1 MIDTVTLVSLLMIIL
16 IGLPHGALDG
26 AVSICLDIKN
36 DFFSKFYFFLIYI
49 GLAIFVTILWI
60 NFPQVCLILFLL
72 ISIFHFGLGDFN
84 WSDKKEKYILGFING
99 GLVIFGISITSP
111 TQVDIIFKSLS
122 FETNFVW
129 LFINIGSL
137 ILVSF
142 LPWLFI
148 NLEKLS
154 TIDIIRLFLII
165 LSVLFLHPLLA
176 FAIYFC
182 FIHTINHFMR
192 IIPSLKKRISR
203 SKIIKLFSLFTF
215 TSWTIGIIIF
225 NLFRDSYGDLE
236 LIYRIIFI
244 GLAALTV
251 PHMILI
257 DFYFRPK
264 EKI

>member
-1 MIDTVTLVSLLMIIL
+1 M
-16 IGLPHGALDG
+16 
-26 AVSICLDIKN
+26 
-36 DFFSKFYFFLIYI
+36 
-49 GLAIFVTILWI
+49 
-60 NFPQVCLILFLL
+60 
-72 ISIFHFGLGDFN
+72 
-84 WSDKKEKYILGFING
+84 
-99 GLVIFGISITSP
+99 
-111 TQVDIIFKSLS
+111 
-122 FETNFVW
+122 
-129 LFINIGSL
+129 
-137 ILVSF
+137 
-142 LPWLFI
+142 
-148 NLEKLS
+148 
-154 TIDIIRLFLII
+154 II

-192 IIPSLKKRISR
+192 IIPSLKKRIPR

-215 TSWTIGIIIF
+215 TSWAIGIIIF

-236 LIYRIIFI
+236 LVYRIIFI

>member
-1 MIDTVTLVSLLMIIL
+1 M
-16 IGLPHGALDG
+16 
-26 AVSICLDIKN
+26 
-36 DFFSKFYFFLIYI
+36 
-49 GLAIFVTILWI
+49 
-60 NFPQVCLILFLL
+60 
-72 ISIFHFGLGDFN
+72 
-84 WSDKKEKYILGFING
+84 
-99 GLVIFGISITSP
+99 
-111 TQVDIIFKSLS
+111 
-122 FETNFVW
+122 
-129 LFINIGSL
+129 SL

-154 TIDIIRLFLII
+154 TIDILRLFLII

-257 DFYFRPK
+257 DFYFRPR